1 MSPAVPLLLAATR
14 ILLHAAPGLADGP
27 SATSSAAAPAPAR
40 PPGPVRFDE
49 PSEDVRLPETSY
61 RLELKAAATNR
72 AAPEETSRTTLR
84 GEIRPA
90 TGPLLAFRADLVW
103 VDKNNDFATDPTYAG
118 LGDLAVKGTFRA
130 PDAGQVE
137 LTPYLELKLPTGG
150 SAALGSGKLV
160 AVPGLVARH
169 RLPWTSGGRPM
180 VASAEPAANV
190 SVAGDPER
198 ADVGYAS
205 LELKL
210 LGRLAPTAGFEW
222 AVKPVYDWVKGGQTA
237 GVTELTGDWTP
248 GPWRLALTAGR
259 RLWGGA
265 VGGTYDDKLELSVR
279 RAW

>member
-1 MSPAVPLLLAATR
+1 MSPAIPLLLAAAR
-14 ILLHAAPGLADGP
+14 ALLLAAPGP
-27 SATSSAAAPAPAR
+27 SDAPPATSTVATPAAS
-40 PPGPVRFDE
+40 GPTRFDE

-72 AAPEETSRTTLR
+72 AAPEESSRTTLR

-90 TGPLLAFRADLVW
+90 AGPLLAFRVDFVW
-103 VDKNNDFATDPTYAG
+103 VDKNNDFATDPTWAG
-118 LGDLAVKGTFRA
+118 LGDLSVKGTFRA

-137 LTPYLELKLPTGG
+137 LTPYLELKLPTAG
-150 SAALGSGKLV
+150 SAALGAGKLV

-190 SVAGDPER
+190 SVAGDPGR
-198 ADVGYAS
+198 ADVGYAT

-210 LGRLAPTAGFEW
+210 LGRLFRTAGFEL
-222 AVKPVYDWVKGGQTA
+222 AVKPAYDWAKGGRTA
-237 GVTELTGDWTP
+237 GVTELTGEWTP
-248 GPWRLALTAGR
+248 GPWRLALKVGR
-259 RLWGGA
+259 RLWGDA
-265 VGGTYDDKLELSVR
+265 VGGTYDDKLELSIR